1 MSCDKGKNE
10 QQTHLPL
17 IALVSE
23 IGISPQIYHAE
34 ISVRQRGIPSAFQ
47 NAINSAPTT
56 IRRPILR
63 VAVVGSADLAGDPN
77 K

>member
-10 QQTHLPL
+10 QQTHVSL

-34 ISVRQRGIPSAFQ
+34 ISVRQRGIPSAFRK
-47 NAINSAPTT
+47 AINGALTT
-56 IRRPILR
+56 ICRPILR
-63 VAVVGSADLAGDPN
+63 AAAVGSADLAGDLN
-77 K
+77 R